1 MSEFGLAFEANV
13 GLVTLDLRGAR
24 TPAQLAR
31 GLRRTVEKRPTVAP
45 QPEVWTTLLLCLNR
59 NGLRC
64 DEDAL
69 NVVFGF
75 ARRRRQLLLNDEA
88 EALADLFPL
97 RSAEARSLVDRLD
110 AGEFDHDDDEDLA
123 EINTLLSRLDERDQ
137 RSVTRAYWVLRARE
151 HPPEDFDAFANE
163 GPPDDSSDS
172 SSSDDD
178 EDDGMDVTAGGD

>member
-1 MSEFGLAFEANV
+1 M
-13 GLVTLDLRGAR
+13 
-24 TPAQLAR
+24 
-31 GLRRTVEKRPTVAP
+31 
-45 QPEVWTTLLLCLNR
+45 
-59 NGLRC
+59 
-64 DEDAL
+64 
-69 NVVFGF
+69 
-75 ARRRRQLLLNDEA
+75 LNDEA

-151 HPPEDFDAFANE
+151 HPPGDFDAFANE

-172 SSSDDD
+172 SSSSDD